1 MKYNLLTENTNFRRL
16 FGAGVCSN
24 FADGLMLVALPWLA
38 TLMTSDPL
46 LISLVFA
53 SNRLPWL
60 LLSIPASV
68 LADAFDRRLLVGR
81 MDIFRAMAMCII
93 FILTLLAIN
102 QNSIYYL
109 IGLAFL
115 IGCAEVVRDNTAQSF
130 LPNIVAADD
139 LETANSQ
146 LWSAEKLLGE
156 FIGPPLAGL
165 LIAHMLF
172 MPFGLYVMLMFL
184 SAYFIFR
191 IQIPKIADTSI
202 SFKSALIE
210 GISYVRNDRTL
221 FRLAIVLSVANFFA
235 SGMVAIQVMFAQ
247 EVLHATAIQYGMIVS
262 AGAFGAVL
270 GSFVAP
276 KVIKWAG
283 PNLCLRICVSVWVIG
298 YTLIGISTSV
308 WGMATA
314 LSLVLMSG
322 MIWNVTTVS
331 WRQKRIPPSILG
343 RANSIF
349 RFFGWGSIPIGAAFF
364 GAFVK
369 VSSDHMT
376 KESALTIPFY
386 ISAVGCVLILN
397 YITVRLRL
405 DE

>member
-1 MKYNLLTENTNFRRL
+1 
-16 FGAGVCSN
+16 
-24 FADGLMLVALPWLA
+24 
-38 TLMTSDPL
+38 
-46 LISLVFA
+46 
-53 SNRLPWL
+53 
-60 LLSIPASV
+60 
-68 LADAFDRRLLVGR
+68 
-81 MDIFRAMAMCII
+81 
-93 FILTLLAIN
+93 
-102 QNSIYYL
+102 
-109 IGLAFL
+109 
-115 IGCAEVVRDNTAQSF
+115 
-130 LPNIVAADD
+130 
-139 LETANSQ
+139 
-146 LWSAEKLLGE
+146 
-156 FIGPPLAGL
+156 
-165 LIAHMLF
+165 
-172 MPFGLYVMLMFL
+172 
-184 SAYFIFR
+184 
-191 IQIPKIADTSI
+191 
-202 SFKSALIE
+202 
-210 GISYVRNDRTL
+210 
-221 FRLAIVLSVANFFA
+221 
-235 SGMVAIQVMFAQ
+235 MVAIQVMFAQ

-270 GSFVAP
+270 GSFFAP

-314 LSLVLMSG
+314 LSLVLISG
-322 MIWNVTTVS
+322 LIGNVTTVS

-376 KESALTIPFY
+376 KESAHTIPFY
-386 ISAVGCVLILN
+386 ISAVGCVLILI

>member
-1 MKYNLLTENTNFRRL
+1 
-16 FGAGVCSN
+16 
-24 FADGLMLVALPWLA
+24 
-38 TLMTSDPL
+38 
-46 LISLVFA
+46 
-53 SNRLPWL
+53 
-60 LLSIPASV
+60 
-68 LADAFDRRLLVGR
+68 
-81 MDIFRAMAMCII
+81 MCII
-93 FILTLLAIN
+93 FILKLLAII

-109 IGLAFL
+109 IRLTFL

-130 LPNIVAADD
+130 LPNIVTADV

-146 LWSAEKLLGE
+146 LWSADKLLGE
-156 FIGPPLAGL
+156 FIGPPLAGV

-172 MPFGLYVMLMFL
+172 MPFGLYVMIMFL

-191 IQIPKIADTSI
+191 IQIPKTAATSI

-221 FRLAIVLSVANFFA
+221 FRLAIVLSVANFFV

-262 AGAFGAVL
+262 VGAFGAVL

-322 MIWNVTTVS
+322 LIWNVTTVS
-331 WRQKRIPPSILG
+331 WRQKRIPPRILG

-386 ISAVGCVLILN
+386 ISAVGCVLILI